1 MDMAADHERRALALD
16 RLEDRAAAQMA
27 AVGLVEVALRR

>member
-1 MDMAADHERRALALD
+1 MDVTADHERGPLALD
-16 RLEDRAAAQMA
+16 RLKDRPAAEMA